1 MEEAKTALEDYRKFK
16 SARGTSALESFHHHA
31 RVLIKTKNASPELY
45 HALMSLVVWRWNVD
59 RAVAVKKY
67 PDYGYYNY
75 QKLQIIHLFRKQ
87 NERFFQNKEFPLQ
100 NFPVLT
106 DAPSNQLEKFG
117 AEFAAS
123 QVHSCIKNSNDVQE
137 DEWEQLDEE
146 DQEEE
151 EDCDDRDL
159 AEYAFDIIS
168 ETMSGVVTKDF
179 DPTQIVRL
187 SSNELL

>member
-1 MEEAKTALEDYRKFK
+1 M
-16 SARGTSALESFHHHA
+16 
-31 RVLIKTKNASPELY
+31 
-45 HALMSLVVWRWNVD
+45 
-59 RAVAVKKY
+59 
-67 PDYGYYNY
+67 
-75 QKLQIIHLFRKQ
+75 
-87 NERFFQNKEFPLQ
+87 
-100 NFPVLT
+100 LT
-106 DAPSNQLEKFG
+106 DAPSNQLENFG